1 MADDLIR
8 PNSTLDKYFFTPL
21 YYPRGPLDVIWWW
34 ERRRLTYNLTVGA
47 AGLLS
52 LITMVTLSPAPPSVM
67 RDFGF
72 LLGAGIYGVLA
83 NGCYTLG
90 WVVDLAFRRLLG
102 IRAPD
107 VAPVLLRYGFVF
119 SVGLSLLPIPVVIVG
134 RIMMALFGPASPH

>member
-1 MADDLIR
+1 MPGELQQR
-8 PNSTLDKYFFTPL
+8 PTAVERYFFTPL

-52 LITMVTLSPAPPSVM
+52 LITMITLSPAPPSVM
-67 RDFGF
+67 RDVGF
-72 LLGAGIYGVLA
+72 VLGAGIYGVMA

-90 WVVDLAFRRLLG
+90 WMADLALRRLLG

-119 SVGLSLLPIPVVIVG
+119 SVGLSLLPIPVVVVG
-134 RIMMALFGPASPH
+134 RIMMALFGPDSPH